1 MSGNY
6 KSVSTNAEIVSG
18 NNKSVSTND
27 IPGSI
32 NYADLDL
39 QSQGTLS
46 NNNLMQWIHLGV
58 QCEDSTIR
66 WTCEFIKIQNKG
78 LFFI

>member
-1 MSGNY
+1 MKFGRENSRKPLESENHY
-6 KSVSTNAEIVSG
+6 AEIVSG

-39 QSQGTLS
+39 QS
-46 NNNLMQWIHLGV
+46 
-58 QCEDSTIR
+58 
-66 WTCEFIKIQNKG
+66 
-78 LFFI
+78 

>member
-1 MSGNY
+1 MKSGRENSRKPLESENHY
-6 KSVSTNAEIVSG
+6 AEIVSG

-39 QSQGTLS
+39 QS
-46 NNNLMQWIHLGV
+46 
-58 QCEDSTIR
+58 
-66 WTCEFIKIQNKG
+66 
-78 LFFI
+78 